1 MADDRQR
8 RILKAF
14 RKFSYS
20 LGPEI
25 SQRVEEIL
33 DENEIA
39 DDNLEHT
46 IELLALE
53 YSKQEG
59 HGIDVN
65 MKVDLN
71 ILERVYQG
79 MRNQTEQI
87 DEEKELL
94 DPESHFYVINA
105 FDMPLWHWSSE
116 TGTFTKAQAPL
127 TISGTP
133 ESRILAIRNRLNII
147 KQCVLRNEHFAPST
161 LPSNDREKL
170 VTLRSTKQ
178 LLGRAGERF
187 LLLGMLTHN
196 KEGRLCLEDA
206 DGSVVLD
213 FTKLDE
219 PGDGLFTE
227 GSFALVEGEYTED
240 ATLEIIAIGQP
251 PCEPRETSRS
261 IYGHI
266 DFLGKGSTTLL
277 EDSRFSIRVRDE
289 LPDLHFFFLSDV
301 WLDHP
306 QTLIGL
312 QKMFDNCIENSFI
325 PKLIVLCGNFTRQ
338 SISHGNSRDIQ
349 NYQ

>member
-8 RILKAF
+8 RVLKVF

-20 LGPEI
+20 LGSEV
-25 SQRVEEIL
+25 SQRIEEIL

-39 DDNLEHT
+39 DDELETT

-59 HGIDVN
+59 ATAPSSLNQGRVQNYADVN

-79 MRNQTEQI
+79 MRNQTEQV

-94 DPESHFYVINA
+94 DPESHLYVINA

-116 TGTFTKAQAPL
+116 AGTFTKAQGPL
-127 TISGTP
+127 TVSGTA

-161 LPSNDREKL
+161 LPSKDREKL

-196 KEGRLCLEDA
+196 KEGKLCIEDS
-206 DGSVVLD
+206 DGSVELD
-213 FTKLDE
+213 FSNLDE

-240 ATLEIIAIGQP
+240 ATLEIVAIGQP
-251 PCEPRETSRS
+251 PCESRETSR
-261 IYGHI
+261 
-266 DFLGKGSTTLL
+266 
-277 EDSRFSIRVRDE
+277 
-289 LPDLHFFFLSDV
+289 
-301 WLDHP
+301 
-306 QTLIGL
+306 
-312 QKMFDNCIENSFI
+312 
-325 PKLIVLCGNFTRQ
+325 
-338 SISHGNSRDIQ
+338 
-349 NYQ
+349 